1 MDAADSL
8 RALGGPCR
16 WDEAA
21 LDALEYGRGDV
32 VALIFRSRGNDIDS
46 KVQGGC
52 YGRQILARRGYRL
65 AALGLSRKSYET
77 GDTLFHLAVRNDA
90 PIEFLVELL
99 ARGARLDVRNAKR
112 QTALDIDVDCR
123 MNAAYAALEL
133 RPRSRRCGPDRAS
146 RDGATLDDIIN
157 TLDDLIDLAPGRAH
171 NALPGR
177 APRLVNG

>member
-112 QTALDIDVDCR
+112 QTALDIDVR
-123 MNAAYAALEL
+123 AGVGGSAWETRTARTVQGWGRHHRGERHSGGETRNRRTQGRVRSARAM
-133 RPRSRRCGPDRAS
+133 PR
-146 RDGATLDDIIN
+146 
-157 TLDDLIDLAPGRAH
+157 
-171 NALPGR
+171 
-177 APRLVNG
+177 